1 MKQIH
6 NFTPVSLM
14 PNINTFPTCRHLMI
28 DTKKMLDPL
37 RMETTVM
44 EATLVVSFWGVFGSQ
59 AFAGC
64 DGPLCAQGLVGVQ
77 LVGG

>member
-1 MKQIH
+1 
-6 NFTPVSLM
+6 
-14 PNINTFPTCRHLMI
+14 MI